1 MQKKL
6 NLTKFNCQRL
16 YLPIMLVALSFLVN
30 INNMLYAQLREP
42 GISFNETR
50 HNFGQF
56 NEDAGVVTHRFEFT
70 NTGGEPL
77 IINNVT
83 SSCGCTTPSWSNQP
97 ILPGEKGYI
106 DASYNPKNR
115 PGTFTKSISVQSN
128 ASDTLVVLLVT
139 GEVLPHIKTQ
149 SEIYM
154 VPKGDITVT
163 SKQISFSTVY
173 VGQQKIVTLGVLNSS
188 DHPVEIGFID
198 VPEFISLECV
208 PLSLEP
214 GATGVIKATFDAAK
228 VNDWGN
234 YNQWITLSYNKIR
247 TNEMLVITANI
258 AEDFSI
264 LTPQQ
269 LADAPIVG
277 FDSTSFNFGVITQ
290 GDTINHTFKI
300 LNTGKSDLIIRKVN
314 SSCGCTVAKPT
325 KDIIPPGMSTDLK
338 VHFDSQGKS
347 GTITKSITVITNDP
361 KHPSSTLYI
370 QGNIN
375 LKP

>member
-1 MQKKL
+1 
-6 NLTKFNCQRL
+6 
-16 YLPIMLVALSFLVN
+16 
-30 INNMLYAQLREP
+30 
-42 GISFNETR
+42 
-50 HNFGQF
+50 
-56 NEDAGVVTHRFEFT
+56 
-70 NTGGEPL
+70 
-77 IINNVT
+77 
-83 SSCGCTTPSWSNQP
+83 
-97 ILPGEKGYI
+97 
-106 DASYNPKNR
+106 
-115 PGTFTKSISVQSN
+115 
-128 ASDTLVVLLVT
+128 
-139 GEVLPHIKTQ
+139 
-149 SEIYM
+149 
-154 VPKGDITVT
+154 
-163 SKQISFSTVY
+163 

-198 VPEFISLECV
+198 VPDFISLECV

-234 YNQWITLSYNKIR
+234 YSKWITLSYNKIR

-269 LADAPIVG
+269 LADAPLVG
-277 FDSTSFNFGVITQ
+277 FDSTSFNFGVIEQ

-300 LNTGKSDLIIRKVN
+300 LNTGKSELIIRKVN
-314 SSCGCTVAKPT
+314 SSCGCTVAKPS
-325 KDIIPPGMSTDLK
+325 KDTIPPGMSTDLM
-338 VHFDSQGKS
+338 VHFDSHGKS